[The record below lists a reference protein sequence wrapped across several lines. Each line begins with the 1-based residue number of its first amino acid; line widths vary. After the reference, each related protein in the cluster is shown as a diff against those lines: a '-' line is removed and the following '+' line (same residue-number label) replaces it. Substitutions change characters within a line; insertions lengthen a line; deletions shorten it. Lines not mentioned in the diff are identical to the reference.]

1 MSIRS
6 LPLRHMAKAVNRRQV
21 GEEGDPE
28 ALLPDQMRLYSYYKP
43 SLVAG
48 SYTIEAEQ
56 NVVANVKKDN
66 GSVVTQSLRV
76 TNVRATPDAKKI
88 ALQEFQVVVP
98 RFTLDPALINSYYPP
113 DGHQDEGRI
122 LPHLVIDDPHYP
134 WEIDA
139 GVTTNMSG
147 PIDGQPALDPITGEP
162 MKDPDTGKDEVKYRS
177 IVPWV
182 ALMVFDS
189 DDLRLSAG
197 DITNLCIPGAPD
209 ASQQNA
215 NGIFKMQVSDYFTKL
230 PHSSRVNFE
239 AGVTEVLDEAKE
251 DDSLMDAIFP
261 SKALFRSL
269 FGDLESHKYLAHV
282 RHINTVGF
290 PDAGVEEEGLYSIVI
305 SSRTGRLDVK
315 QPTTQICHL
324 LSMENFD
331 STLAGAWLNDDT
343 GKGSDRVG
351 LISLFSWTYT
361 VLPPDPVNFVDTMR
375 NLVTS
380 QQMFRADQQALDTL
394 DKAITGSSADSV
406 KTQASKLL
414 ATRLRLGY
422 TLARW
427 RTETG
432 EETTAFNRGPL
443 APQPVRHPP
452 VDDLPDCSNTS
463 KEYQILDPGT
473 GLMDLSYSSAWQL
486 GKLLAISDTV
496 FSAALMRFRSIV
508 YSKGSNQTRSEIN
521 GVVPA
526 SSLIAKAQTA
536 MASIQSKSIG
546 NTGDP
551 SRFMPLPHRTVAPSV
566 KDSKVFPIFRAN
578 IMKEVIAQSNAGDT
592 TFNEFNENLP
602 NNNDWVIIHNWL
614 SDKLFLGDIPPQFLV
629 PEPSFIPQEGL
640 RYFYIDDFWLDCLID
655 GALSVANHLDHED
668 DHVRRDIKNVF
679 NNYLRTV
686 VNDTIK
692 PQIPCYGFILRSKL
706 VETLPDLRIT
716 VTWKTDDPDD
726 HKREDVCRWT
736 KYDKQTIVC
745 LLDRQPQELE
755 AITLAQPPHQQ
766 RFSLG
771 YGIVASEEL
780 LEVHL
785 RTLYTKGAPGKEGD
799 PPDKWIWPPL
809 EGPDTATDTTKTWL
823 NWDTRCINTTIMA
836 RDVNAALQF
845 NKKDQAYTDTMPNSC
860 ELGLELNDPSYFFKV
875 IPPQDSD
882 PDVPPRDRQIY
893 VNDPTETKKDTKTT
907 SLLRMIPEVASP
919 PMLAPQFDAPHA
931 RLVSSAIRFKAP
943 HQATRIQALPR
954 SLPPP
959 PRTLVPRVGAAEY
972 QSRFDIK
979 VFPDYH
985 LPPTDPHDD
994 GYDAFG
1000 YCPTNNVYYYDLI
1013 FSVRKSAAYSDSS
1026 YILREIV
1033 IDIPTTGLDPSG
1045 KDPDKEALLDQNYD
1059 GPGVRML
1066 SNQRFIPFLY
1076 YTDTSLSIRLVPRR
1090 AADNANVPINNHETD
1105 ELGFRLAEANIAP
1118 VKPGQMISIQ
1128 GNDPKHPEFKNKNQ
1142 KRGLAKVTMTEKYFD
1157 SQRGMQPVET
1167 DYFVV
1172 KWATTDANA
1181 DGSTR

>member
-6 LPLRHMAKAVNRRQV
+6 LPLRHIAKAINRRAV

-56 NVVANVKKDN
+56 NVVAKIKKDN

-76 TNVRATPDAKKI
+76 TNVRTTPDAKKI

-98 RFTLDPALINSYYPP
+98 RFSLDPALINSYYPP

-139 GVTTNMSG
+139 GVTANMSG
-147 PIDGQPALDPITGEP
+147 QIDGQPVLDSATGKPIKDPITG
-162 MKDPDTGKDEVKYRS
+162 KDEINYRS

-182 ALMVFDS
+182 ALMVFDP
-189 DDLRLSAG
+189 DDLRLSA
-197 DITNLCIPGAPD
+197 DEITDLGIPGPPD
-209 ASQQNA
+209 ASKQNA
-215 NGIFKMQVSDYFTKL
+215 NGTFKMQISEYFSKL
-230 PHSSRVNFE
+230 PSSSRVNFE
-239 AGVTEVLDEAKE
+239 AGMAEVLDEAKK

-269 FGDLESHKYLAHV
+269 FPNLESHKYLAHV

-290 PDAGVEEEGLYSIVI
+290 PDAGVEEEGLFSIII

-331 STLAGAWLNDDT
+331 STLAGDWLTDNT
-343 GKGSDRVG
+343 GQGSNRVG
-351 LISLFSWTYT
+351 LISLYSWTYT

-375 NLVTS
+375 NLVTN

-394 DKAITGSSADSV
+394 DEAIAGSSVDSV
-406 KTQASKLL
+406 KTKASKIL

-427 RTETG
+427 RTDTG

-443 APQPVRHPP
+443 VPQPVRHPP

-463 KEYQILDPGT
+463 KEYQVLDPET

-496 FSAALMRFRSIV
+496 FSAALMRFRSLV
-508 YSKGSNQTRSEIN
+508 YSKGGDKTRQEVN
-521 GVVPA
+521 GMMPA
-526 SSLIAKAQTA
+526 NTLRDKAQTA
-536 MASIQSKSIG
+536 MLTIKSISIG
-546 NTGDP
+546 QTGDP
-551 SRFMPLPHRTVAPSV
+551 TRFMPLCNRAVAPSV
-566 KDSKVFPIFRAN
+566 KDPKVFPILRAHMVN
-578 IMKEVIAQSNAGDT
+578 EVITQSNAGDK
-592 TFNEFNENLP
+592 TFNEFNLDLP

-614 SDKLFLGDIPPQFLV
+614 SNKLFLGDIPPQFLI
-629 PEPSFIPQEGL
+629 PEPSFVPQEGL

-679 NNYLRTV
+679 NSYLRAV
-686 VNDTIK
+686 VTDTIK
-692 PQIPCYGFILRSKL
+692 PQVPCYGFMIRSKL
-706 VETLPDLRIT
+706 VETMPDLRIT
-716 VTWKTDDPDD
+716 VAWKKADPDG
-726 HKREDVCRWT
+726 HKRESVCRWT
-736 KYDKQTIVC
+736 KYDKQTIIC

-771 YGIVASEEL
+771 YGIIASDDL

-785 RTLYTKGAPGKEGD
+785 RTLFTKGAPGKEGD
-799 PPDKWIWPPL
+799 PPDEWIWPPL
-809 EGPDTATDTTKTWL
+809 EGPDISTATTKTWL
-823 NWDTRCINTTIMA
+823 NWDTRCMNVTAMAKDINT
-836 RDVNAALQF
+836 ALQF
-845 NKKDQAYTDTMPNSC
+845 NRTDQAYIDTMPNSC

-875 IPPQDSD
+875 IPSLGSD
-882 PDVPPRDRQIY
+882 PNVPARDRQIY
-893 VNDPTETKKDTKTT
+893 VNDPTETKKDTKMTRFSRT
-907 SLLRMIPEVASP
+907 IPVAALPRNPVPRVDASYACFTPPALR
-919 PMLAPQFDAPHA
+919 L
-931 RLVSSAIRFKAP
+931 KAP
-943 HQATRIQALPR
+943 HQATRIQALPK
-954 SLPPP
+954 SLAPSG
-959 PRTLVPRVGAAEY
+959 TLAPRVRAAEY

-985 LPPTDPHDD
+985 LPPMDPNND

-1000 YCPTNNVYYYDLI
+1000 YCPTQNVYYYDLI
-1013 FSVRKSAAYSDSS
+1013 FSIRKSAAYSDSS

-1045 KDPDKEALLDQNYD
+1045 KDPEKEALLEQNYD

-1076 YTDTSLSIRLVPRR
+1076 YTNTSLSIRLVPRR
-1090 AADNANVPINNHETD
+1090 AADSANVPINNHETD
-1105 ELGFRLAEANIAP
+1105 ELGFRLAEANIAS
-1118 VKPGQMISIQ
+1118 VKPGQMIPIQ

-1142 KRGLAKVTMTEKYFD
+1142 KRGLAKITMTEKYFD
-1157 SQRGMQPVET
+1157 SQRGIQPVET
-1167 DYFVV
+1167 DYLVV
-1172 KWATTDANA
+1172 KWTTTDVNV